1 MNVLCVHNY
10 YQNPG
15 GEDQAF
21 AAEARLLESNGH
33 AVLRY
38 SMHND
43 VIDAMPR
50 LELARRLVWNGSA
63 QREIGTIVRENAIDV
78 VHFHNTF
85 PLISPAAYFAARQ
98 AGARVVQTLH
108 NYRLLCPGSLLSRE
122 GRVCEEC
129 LGKAVPWRG
138 VLHSCYRDST
148 AQSAA
153 VAAMLAGHRL
163 LGTWNH
169 QIDLYIALSE
179 FSRDK
184 FIQGGLPAQKI
195 VVKPNFAEPD
205 PGMGTGEGGYAL
217 FAGRLAVDKGIDTL
231 LRAWALPGGNR
242 IRLKIVGDGPMAPE
256 VQSAAAAG
264 VGIEYAGRKPR
275 EEVLRLMREAAFLV
289 FPSVWYEG
297 FPMTIVEAYASGLP
311 VVASK
316 LGTMASL
323 VKDGVTGL
331 HFRPGDAQDLIDKA
345 QQLIASPKT
354 ARSLGANARM
364 EFTARYSSSDNYL
377 QLMRIYHQA
386 LSCQ

>member
-85 PLISPAAYFAARQ
+85 PLISPAAYFAARH

-242 IRLKIVGDGPMAPE
+242 ISLKIVGDGPMAPE

-289 FPSVWYEG
+289 FPSLWYEG